1 MRVYIAAPYSMK
13 DTIAKEAAELE
24 AAGFICTSSWVK
36 EPHKPTTQMH
46 ELTHEEHQTYALQD
60 VRDVAYADALV
71 FHTDPTKT
79 IVRGGRHVEFG
90 MMVGISM
97 ARNHI
102 FHDRS
107 RPIYVVGTEQEN
119 IFHHLPQVT
128 HFQTWEQV
136 LAQLKLDRQAA
147 YDDLPFC

>member
-24 AAGFICTSSWVK
+24 AAGFTCTSSWVK

-46 ELTHEEHQTYALQD
+46 ELTHDEHQAYAVQD
-60 VRDVAYADALV
+60 VRDVTSAHTLV
-71 FHTDPTKT
+71 FHTDQTKT

-90 MMVGISM
+90 IAVAMGQM
-97 ARNHI
+97 
-102 FHDRS
+102 
-107 RPIYVVGTEQEN
+107 PIYVVGLEEEN

-128 HFQTWEQV
+128 HFLTWEHV
-136 LAQLKLDRQAA
+136 LAQLKRDQLA
-147 YDDLPFC
+147 YDDIPF

>member
-1 MRVYIAAPYSMK
+1 MK

-46 ELTHEEHQTYALQD
+46 ELTHDEHLTYAVQD
-60 VRDVAYADALV
+60 VRDITSAHAFV

-90 MMVGISM
+90 IAVAMNDV
-97 ARNHI
+97 
-102 FHDRS
+102 
-107 RPIYVVGTEQEN
+107 PIYVVGMEEEN

-136 LAQLKLDRQAA
+136 LAQLKLDRQVA
-147 YDDLPFC
+147 YDDLPF